1 MMPTESYSLTRRD
14 LLSLIG
20 KAAGGAAMYQAM
32 ESLGFAEESPYRGSV
47 RLEGDV
53 KGTTVLILGAGI
65 AGMVAAYEL
74 RQAGYQVQI
83 LEYNQR
89 AGGRCWSLRGGD
101 EYTELGGATQRC
113 DFDKDLYIN
122 PGPWRIPYHHHA
134 MLDYCRRLGVA
145 LEPFVQ
151 VNYNAYVHAS
161 NAYGGKPQ
169 RYRHVQADY
178 QGQVAE
184 LLAKAVHG
192 NLLDTALTKED
203 LERLLESLKE
213 WGALDGEYRYRLGPL
228 SSRRRGFAVDAGGGL
243 MPVSQP
249 SEPLQLTDLL
259 RSGLWNGIAQ
269 GQPYEIQTS
278 IFQPVG
284 GMDMIAKAFAREVG
298 GLIQFGAKVSKIDQ
312 DARGVTVTYS
322 DTRSGQ
328 THTAAAAW
336 CLCTIPLSILS
347 QLQVTVGEE
356 MKSAIGAVPYVASVK
371 AGLQFKRRFWEEDDR
386 IYGGITYTD
395 LPPGRIS
402 YPMHG
407 MNGGGK
413 GVLLGAYMFGPD
425 AYKFTAMEPAERLQK
440 IVDYGAQ
447 IHPQYRQEYDNGIT
461 VAWNRVPW
469 INGCGGFWSDS
480 ARAAHYENLCAIDGR
495 VLLAGEHASYINFW
509 QEGAA
514 LSALDAIKRM
524 HARVIA
530 G

>member
-1 MMPTESYSLTRRD
+1 MPAQAHSFSRRE

-32 ESLGFAEESPYRGSV
+32 ESLGFAEESPYRGPA

-53 KGTTVLILGAGI
+53 KGTSVLILGAGI

-74 RQAGYQVQI
+74 RQAGYKVQI

-101 EYTELGGATQRC
+101 EYTELGGVTQRC
-113 DFDKDLYIN
+113 AFDPDLYIN

-134 MLDYCRRLGVA
+134 MLDYCKRLGVA

-151 VNYNAYVHAS
+151 VNHNAYVHAP

-184 LLAKAVHG
+184 LLAKAVRA
-192 NLLDTALTKED
+192 NQLDTALTQED
-203 LERLLESLKE
+203 LERLLESLKD
-213 WGALDGEYRYRLGPL
+213 WGALDAQYRYIQGVQ
-228 SSRRRGFAVDAGGGL
+228 SSDRRGFKVDAGGGL
-243 MPVSQP
+243 MPLRQP
-249 SEPLQLTDLL
+249 SEPLRLTDLL
-259 RSGLWNGIAQ
+259 RSGLWSGISQ
-269 GQPYEIQTS
+269 GQIYETQTS

-298 GLIQFGAKVSKIDQ
+298 GMIQFGAKVTKIDQ
-312 DARGVTVTYS
+312 DSHGVTVTYT
-322 DTRSGQ
+322 DTGGGQ
-328 THTAAAAW
+328 TRTAAADW

-347 QLQVTVGEE
+347 QLQVTASNEL
-356 MKSAIGAVPYVASVK
+356 KSAIGAVPYVTSVK

-395 LPPGRIS
+395 LPLGRIS

-425 AYKFTAMEPAERLQK
+425 AYKFTAMAPAERLQK
-440 IVDYGAQ
+440 IVDLGAQ
-447 IHPQYRQEYDNGIT
+447 IHPQYRREYENGIT

-469 INGCGGFWSDS
+469 INGCGGYWSES
-480 ARAAHYENLCAIDGR
+480 SRAAHYENLCAIDGR
-495 VLLAGEHASYINFW
+495 LLLAGEHASYINFW

-514 LSALDAIKRM
+514 LSALDAIGRM
-524 HARVIA
+524 HARVLA
-530 G
+530 S

>member
-1 MMPTESYSLTRRD
+1 
-14 LLSLIG
+14 
-20 KAAGGAAMYQAM
+20 
-32 ESLGFAEESPYRGSV
+32 
-47 RLEGDV
+47 
-53 KGTTVLILGAGI
+53 
-65 AGMVAAYEL
+65 
-74 RQAGYQVQI
+74 
-83 LEYNQR
+83 
-89 AGGRCWSLRGGD
+89 
-101 EYTELGGATQRC
+101 
-113 DFDKDLYIN
+113 
-122 PGPWRIPYHHHA
+122 
-134 MLDYCRRLGVA
+134 
-145 LEPFVQ
+145 
-151 VNYNAYVHAS
+151 
-161 NAYGGKPQ
+161 
-169 RYRHVQADY
+169 
-178 QGQVAE
+178 VAE
-184 LLAKAVHG
+184 LLAKAAHG

-243 MPVSQP
+243 MPLSQP

-269 GQPYEIQTS
+269 GLPYEIQTS

-298 GLIQFGAKVSKIDQ
+298 GMIQFGAKVSKIDQ

-322 DTRSGQ
+322 DTSGGQ
-328 THTAAAAW
+328 THTAAADW

-347 QLQVTVGEE
+347 QLQVTVGEK

-413 GVLLGAYMFGPD
+413 GVLLGAYMFGAD
-425 AYKFTAMEPAERLQK
+425 AYKFTAMEPAERLRK

-514 LSALDAIKRM
+514 LSALDAIGRM
-524 HARVIA
+524 HARVVA
-530 G
+530 